1 MSRRQEKA
9 HLWWPSYEMRG
20 AGETLLGVRLMVD
33 FSRPGLRRDPLKM
46 LGVTLAVRSSF
57 VLADGRA
64 L

>member
-1 MSRRQEKA
+1 
-9 HLWWPSYEMRG
+9 MRG